1 MLVKNR
7 GLACPA
13 PAAGQDRLVLAG
25 NLCRSREQVIDD
37 RVVQCVAFL
46 GPDLPGRVGR
56 VLPVGGQAVGSC
68 FLEACLNLGAVLGVL
83 GVGERPWAVG
93 TGAVCFGWLWV
104 LVLPQVGDWRLA
116 GAVRVV
122 GGGRVAV
129 G

>member
-7 GLACPA
+7 GLARPA
-13 PAAGQDRLVLAG
+13 QAAGQDRLVLAG
-25 NLCRSREQVIDD
+25 DICRSRGQVIDD

-46 GPDLPGRVGR
+46 GPDLPGRVDR

-68 FLEACLNLGAVLGVL
+68 FLEAGGGV
-83 GVGERPWAVG
+83 GVGERPGVVG
-93 TGAVCFGWLWV
+93 TGAVCCGWLWV

-129 G
+129 